1 MVYTGLMKPRK
12 EQFER
17 RVRITDHPAARS
29 ALIKT
34 FKNNERLG
42 GHIMVGD
49 KNHEVIGE
57 LLWHPTGEIKDVKV
71 RDEYKRT
78 GIATKMLKM
87 AKTEARRAKQP
98 NIKHSPIRTDE
109 GDAWAKKVGGTLPK
123 RAED

>member
-1 MVYTGLMKPRK
+1 
-12 EQFER
+12 
-17 RVRITDHPAARS
+17 
-29 ALIKT
+29 
-34 FKNNERLG
+34 
-42 GHIMVGD
+42 MVGD

-109 GDAWAKKVGGTLPK
+109 GDAWAKAVSKKTGKTLPK